1 MYITSQ
7 NEIHYNQ
14 FISEDKFKWQLTSLL
29 LTRSILL
36 LKNN

>member
-1 MYITSQ
+1 MYKISQ

-14 FISEDKFKWQLTSLL
+14 SISEDKFKWQLTSLL

-36 LKNN
+36 KNN